1 MFELGALES
10 DVMHRLWEAEEKLS
24 VHDLVATFG
33 ESRKLAY
40 TTVLTVVT
48 HLYEK
53 GWVIREKRRRAYF
66 YEPTRD
72 RAAAVT
78 AALRKLLVAGGDPLG
93 TLQYFASTLTG
104 DEYAALARG
113 LDTRERNVASVSSA
127 EE

>member
-10 DVMHRLWEAEEKLS
+10 EVMHRLWAAEEKLS
-24 VHDLVATFG
+24 VHDLVASFG

-53 GWVIREKRRRAYF
+53 GWVTREKRRRAYF
-66 YEPTRD
+66 YEPARD

-93 TLQYFASTLTG
+93 TLQYFASTLSR
-104 DEYAALARG
+104 DEHDALVRG
-113 LDTRERNVASVSSA
+113 WESRAG
-127 EE
+127 